1 MLKVLSKHTCPI
13 YKCMYESTA
22 TNAQGIQIHLA
33 FTIEG
38 KDGLTELWFLLCE
51 IHSGQDEAQMPGRK
65 AASL

>member
-1 MLKVLSKHTCPI
+1 MLKVLSKCTCPI
-13 YKCMYESTA
+13 YKCTYESTA

-33 FTIEG
+33 FTVEG